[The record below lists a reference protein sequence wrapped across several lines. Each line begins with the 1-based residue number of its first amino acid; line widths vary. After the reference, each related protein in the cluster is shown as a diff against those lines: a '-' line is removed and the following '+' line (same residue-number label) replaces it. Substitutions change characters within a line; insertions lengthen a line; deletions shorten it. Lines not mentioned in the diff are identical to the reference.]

1 MLTAAILYHLYD
13 ITGSVLQLGI
23 LGFVRFVAAVLASLI
38 GGAAADKFDRRKLVI
53 AIQVI
58 PLLASVALFATT
70 EADIIG
76 VPLIYGTVFVLTIAS
91 ASGGPARQAMVPSL
105 VQPQRLS
112 KAITISTTLGT
123 LARIAGPVFT
133 GFLLGWVSAAAPYG
147 LAVALIIVSMISM
160 LPLRPRPFDAPRRAI
175 DVQAIREGLG
185 FVWNRS
191 ILLGIM
197 VLDLIAVIFAGA
209 TALLPVFATDIMEV
223 GPRGYGLLT
232 ASVEFG
238 AMLMAGMFLFLPQ
251 VEKAGRALFLSV
263 AAFGIA
269 TLLFGLSDWFILS
282 LLAYMA
288 VGMADEASVV
298 MRMTTI
304 QLVTPPELQGRVNSV
319 NFLFAVSANE
329 LGAVESG
336 FVGAAI
342 GARWAVVTGAR
353 ASLTALAIIAIRTPE
368 LRRYTI
374 SSSIEQDRAAKS

>member
-1 MLTAAILYHLYD
+1 
-13 ITGSVLQLGI
+13 
-23 LGFVRFVAAVLASLI
+23 
-38 GGAAADKFDRRKLVI
+38 
-53 AIQVI
+53 
-58 PLLASVALFATT
+58 
-70 EADIIG
+70 
-76 VPLIYGTVFVLTIAS
+76 
-91 ASGGPARQAMVPSL
+91 
-105 VQPQRLS
+105 
-112 KAITISTTLGT
+112 
-123 LARIAGPVFT
+123 
-133 GFLLGWVSAAAPYG
+133 
-147 LAVALIIVSMISM
+147 MISM

-209 TALLPVFATDIMEV
+209 TALLPVFATDILEV

-342 GARWAVVTGAR
+342 GARWAVVTGPLP
-353 ASLTALAIIAIRTPE
+353 ASPRSPSSPFE
-368 LRRYTI
+368 LRNCDAIPSPRPLSRTGRQSPDSPGK
-374 SSSIEQDRAAKS
+374 SSLLALPPARLPW

>member
-1 MLTAAILYHLYD
+1 MLTAAILYQLYD

-38 GGAAADKFDRRKLVI
+38 GGAAADTFDRRKLVI

-58 PLLASVALFATT
+58 PLLASGALFATT

-105 VQPQRLS
+105 VQPQRVS

-123 LARIAGPVFT
+123 LARIAGPAFT
-133 GFLLGWVSAAAPYG
+133 GFLLGWVFAAAPYG
-147 LAVALIIVSMISM
+147 LAVALIIVSM

-209 TALLPVFATDIMEV
+209 TALLPVFATDILEV

-238 AMLMAGMFLFLPQ
+238 AMLMAGMFLLLPQ

-342 GARWAVVTGAR
+342 GARWAVVTGAL

-374 SSSIEQDRAAKS
+374 TSSIEQDRAAKS